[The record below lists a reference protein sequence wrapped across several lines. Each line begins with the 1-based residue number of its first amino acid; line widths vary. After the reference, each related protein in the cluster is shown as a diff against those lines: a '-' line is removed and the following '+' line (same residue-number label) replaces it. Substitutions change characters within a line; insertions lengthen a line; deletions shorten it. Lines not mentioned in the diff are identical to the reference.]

1 MIAKKIIRM
10 TTVNS
15 WDCFNMN
22 LEILSKSS
30 LATIDLGK
38 KFSKI
43 LRGGDIILLSGELGG
58 GKTTFISGLADGLGI
73 KENLSSPSFT
83 ILNQYDAGKLKL
95 VHIDFYRLD
104 GVDEFDNIGIDDH
117 IYDDSAILC
126 IEWGE
131 KIRQYIKKD
140 YLNISFNYIIEDEES
155 MNKRIIRFNDSSDY
169 WDKKLNILKKIL
181 AREDIQYT

>member
-1 MIAKKIIRM
+1 MY
-10 TTVNS
+10 
-15 WDCFNMN
+15 

-30 LATIDLGK
+30 QATIDLGK

-43 LRGGDIILLSGELGG
+43 LRGGDIIIFSGELGG
-58 GKTTFISGLADGLGI
+58 GKTTFISGLAGGLGI

-83 ILNQYDAGKLKL
+83 ILNQYNAGKLKL

-104 GVDEFDNIGIDDH
+104 GIDEFDNIGLDDH
-117 IYDDSAILC
+117 IYDDSSILC

-131 KIRQYIKKD
+131 KIKQYIKKD
-140 YLNISFNYIIEDEES
+140 YLTISFNYIIEDEDS
-155 MNKRIIRFNDSSDY
+155 MNRRIIRFSSSNNH

-181 AREDIQYT
+181 AREDIQYI

>member
-1 MIAKKIIRM
+1 MH
-10 TTVNS
+10 
-15 WDCFNMN
+15 

-30 LATIDLGK
+30 QVTTDLGK

-43 LRGGDIILLSGELGG
+43 LQSGDIIIFSGELGG

-83 ILNQYDAGKLKL
+83 IIKEYDAGKLKL

-104 GVDEFDNIGIDDH
+104 GVDEFDNIGLDDH
-117 IYDDSAILC
+117 IYDDSAVLC

-140 YLNISFNYIIEDEES
+140 YLNISFNYITADEES
-155 MNKRIIRFNDSSDY
+155 INKRIIRFNSSSNY
-169 WDKKLNILKKIL
+169 WDNKLNILKKIL
-181 AREDIQYT
+181 TREDIQYT

>member
-1 MIAKKIIRM
+1 MH
-10 TTVNS
+10 
-15 WDCFNMN
+15 

-30 LATIDLGK
+30 QATIDLGK

-43 LRGGDIILLSGELGG
+43 LRGGDIIIFSGELGG

-83 ILNQYDAGKLKL
+83 ILNQYNTGKLKL

-104 GVDEFDNIGIDDH
+104 GIDEFDNIGLDDH
-117 IYDDSAILC
+117 IYDDSSILC

-131 KIRQYIKKD
+131 KIKQYIKKD
-140 YLNISFNYIIEDEES
+140 YLTISFNYIIEDEDS
-155 MNKRIIRFNDSSDY
+155 MNRRIIRFSSSNNH

>member
-1 MIAKKIIRM
+1 M
-10 TTVNS
+10 T
-15 WDCFNMN
+15 

-30 LATIDLGK
+30 QATVDLGK

-43 LRGGDIILLSGELGG
+43 LQGGDIIIFSGELGG
-58 GKTTFISGLADGLGI
+58 GKTTFISGLAEGFGI

-83 ILNQYDAGKLKL
+83 IIKEYDAGKLKL

-104 GVDEFDNIGIDDH
+104 GVDEFDNIGLDDH
-117 IYDDSAILC
+117 IYDDSAVLC

-140 YLNISFNYIIEDEES
+140 YLNISFNYIAADEES
-155 MNKRIIRFNDSSDY
+155 MNKRIIRFDSSNNY

>member
-1 MIAKKIIRM
+1 M
-10 TTVNS
+10 T
-15 WDCFNMN
+15 M
-22 LEILSKSS
+22 EILSKSS
-30 LATIDLGK
+30 QATTDLGK

-43 LRGGDIILLSGELGG
+43 LQGGDIIIFSGELGG

-83 ILNQYDAGKLKL
+83 IINEYDAGKLKL

-104 GVDEFDNIGIDDH
+104 GVDEFDNIGLDDH
-117 IYDDSAILC
+117 IYDDSAVLC

-140 YLNISFNYIIEDEES
+140 YLNISFNYITADEES
-155 MNKRIIRFNDSSDY
+155 INKMIIRFNSSSNY

-181 AREDIQYT
+181 TREDIQYT

>member
-1 MIAKKIIRM
+1 
-10 TTVNS
+10 
-15 WDCFNMN
+15 MN

-30 LATIDLGK
+30 QATIDLGK

-43 LRGGDIILLSGELGG
+43 LRGGDIIIFSGELGG

-83 ILNQYDAGKLKL
+83 ILNQYNAGKLKL

-104 GVDEFDNIGIDDH
+104 GIDEFDNIGLDDH
-117 IYDDSAILC
+117 VYDDSSILC

-131 KIRQYIKKD
+131 KIKQYIKKD
-140 YLNISFNYIIEDEES
+140 CLTISFNYIIEDEDS
-155 MNKRIIRFNDSSDY
+155 MNRRIIRFSSSNNY
-169 WDKKLNILKKIL
+169 WDKKLNILKKIF

>member
-10 TTVNS
+10 TTVDS

-30 LATIDLGK
+30 QATIDLGK

-43 LRGGDIILLSGELGG
+43 LRGGDIIIFSGELGG
-58 GKTTFISGLADGLGI
+58 GKTTFISGLANGLEI

-83 ILNQYDAGKLKL
+83 ILNQYNAGKLKL

-104 GVDEFDNIGIDDH
+104 GIDEFDNIGIDDH
-117 IYDDSAILC
+117 IYDDSAIVC

-140 YLNISFNYIIEDEES
+140 YLNISFNYIIEGEES
-155 MNKRIIRFNDSSDY
+155 INKRIIRFNSSSNY
-169 WDKKLNILKKIL
+169 WDKKLNILKKLL
-181 AREDIQYT
+181 AREDIQNT

>member
-1 MIAKKIIRM
+1 MH
-10 TTVNS
+10 
-15 WDCFNMN
+15 

-30 LATIDLGK
+30 QVTTDLGK

-43 LRGGDIILLSGELGG
+43 LQGGDIIIFFGELGG

-83 ILNQYDAGKLKL
+83 IINEYDAGKLKL
-95 VHIDFYRLD
+95 IHIDFYRLD
-104 GVDEFDNIGIDDH
+104 GVDEFDNIGLDDH
-117 IYDDSAILC
+117 IYDDSAVLC

-140 YLNISFNYIIEDEES
+140 YLNISFNYITADEES
-155 MNKRIIRFNDSSDY
+155 INKRIIRFDSSNSY

>member
-1 MIAKKIIRM
+1 MH
-10 TTVNS
+10 
-15 WDCFNMN
+15 

-30 LATIDLGK
+30 QATIDLGK

-43 LRGGDIILLSGELGG
+43 LRGGDIIIFSGELGG

-83 ILNQYDAGKLKL
+83 ILNQYNAGKLKL

-104 GVDEFDNIGIDDH
+104 GIDEFDNIGLDDH
-117 IYDDSAILC
+117 IYDDSSILC

-131 KIRQYIKKD
+131 KIKQYIKKD
-140 YLNISFNYIIEDEES
+140 YLTISFNYIIEDEDS
-155 MNKRIIRFNDSSDY
+155 MNRRIIRFSSSNNY

-181 AREDIQYT
+181 AREDIRHT

>member
-1 MIAKKIIRM
+1 MH
-10 TTVNS
+10 
-15 WDCFNMN
+15 

-38 KFSKI
+38 KFSKV
-43 LRGGDIILLSGELGG
+43 LEGGDIIIFSGELGG
-58 GKTTFISGLADGLGI
+58 GKTTFIAGLAGGLGI

-83 ILNQYDAGKLKL
+83 ILNLYNAGKLKL

-104 GVDEFDNIGIDDH
+104 GIDEFDNIGLDDH
-117 IYDDSAILC
+117 IYDDSAVLC

-140 YLNISFNYIIEDEES
+140 NLSISFNYIIKDEES
-155 MNKRIIRFNDSSDY
+155 MNSRIIRFSSSSNY
-169 WDKKLNILKKIL
+169 WDKKLIKLKKIL
-181 AREDIQYT
+181 AREDIRRT

>member
-1 MIAKKIIRM
+1 M
-10 TTVNS
+10 T
-15 WDCFNMN
+15 

-30 LATIDLGK
+30 QATVDLGK

-43 LRGGDIILLSGELGG
+43 LQGGDIIIFSGELGG

-83 ILNQYDAGKLKL
+83 IINEYDAGKLKL

-104 GVDEFDNIGIDDH
+104 GIDEFDNIGLDDH
-117 IYDDSAILC
+117 IYDGSAVLC

-131 KIRQYIKKD
+131 KVRQYIKKD
-140 YLNISFNYIIEDEES
+140 YLNIGFNYIIENKES
-155 MNKRIIRFNDSSDY
+155 MDKRIIRFDSSNSY

>member
-1 MIAKKIIRM
+1 MH
-10 TTVNS
+10 
-15 WDCFNMN
+15 

-30 LATIDLGK
+30 QATIDLGK

-43 LRGGDIILLSGELGG
+43 LKGGDIIIFSGELGG
-58 GKTTFISGLADGLGI
+58 GKTTFISGLAGGLGI

-83 ILNQYDAGKLKL
+83 ILNQYNAGKLKL

-104 GVDEFDNIGIDDH
+104 GIDEFDNIGLDDH
-117 IYDDSAILC
+117 IYDDSAVLC

-131 KIRQYIKKD
+131 KIKQYIKKD
-140 YLNISFNYIIEDEES
+140 FLTISFNYIIEDEDS
-155 MNKRIIRFNDSSDY
+155 MNRRIIRFSSSNNY
-169 WDKKLNILKKIL
+169 WDKKLNILKKIF

>member
-1 MIAKKIIRM
+1 MIMKNIIRKR
-10 TTVNS
+10 TADS
-15 WDCFNMN
+15 WDYFNMN

-30 LATIDLGK
+30 QATIDLGK

-43 LRGGDIILLSGELGG
+43 LKGGDIVIFSGELGG

-83 ILNQYDAGKLKL
+83 ILNQYILGKLKL
-95 VHIDFYRLD
+95 MHIDFYRLD
-104 GVDEFDNIGIDDH
+104 GVDEFDNIGLDDH

-131 KIRQYIKKD
+131 KIKQYIKKD
-140 YLNISFNYIIEDEES
+140 YLNIGFEYIIEDEES
-155 MNKRIIRFNDSSDY
+155 MNKRIIRLKSSSDY
-169 WDKKLNILKKIL
+169 WDKKLNKLKKIL
-181 AREDIQYT
+181 AREDIKYT

>member
-1 MIAKKIIRM
+1 MH
-10 TTVNS
+10 
-15 WDCFNMN
+15 

-30 LATIDLGK
+30 QVTTDLGK
-38 KFSKI
+38 NFSKI
-43 LRGGDIILLSGELGG
+43 LQGGDIIIFSGELGG
-58 GKTTFISGLADGLGI
+58 GKTTFISGLAGGLGI

-83 ILNQYDAGKLKL
+83 IINEYDAGKLKL

-104 GVDEFDNIGIDDH
+104 GVDEFDNIGLDDH
-117 IYDDSAILC
+117 IYDDSAVLC

-140 YLNISFNYIIEDEES
+140 YLNISFNYITADEES
-155 MNKRIIRFNDSSDY
+155 INKRIIRFNSSSNY
-169 WDKKLNILKKIL
+169 WDKKLNVLKKIL

>member
-1 MIAKKIIRM
+1 MHI
-10 TTVNS
+10 
-15 WDCFNMN
+15 
-22 LEILSKSS
+22 EILSKSS
-30 LATIDLGK
+30 QATIDLGK

-43 LRGGDIILLSGELGG
+43 LKGGDIIIFSGELGG

-83 ILNQYDAGKLKL
+83 ILNQYNAGKLKF

-104 GVDEFDNIGIDDH
+104 GIDEFDNIGLDDH

-131 KIRQYIKKD
+131 KIKQYIKKD
-140 YLNISFNYIIEDEES
+140 FLTISFNYIIEDEDS
-155 MNKRIIRFNDSSDY
+155 MNRRIIRFSSSNNY
-169 WDKKLNILKKIL
+169 WDKKLNILKKIF

>member
-1 MIAKKIIRM
+1 MIIKKIIRM

-15 WDCFNMN
+15 WGCFNMN
-22 LEILSKSS
+22 LEILSKSPQ
-30 LATIDLGK
+30 ATIDLGK
-38 KFSKI
+38 SFSKL
-43 LRGGDIILLSGELGG
+43 LRGGDIVIFSGELGG
-58 GKTTFISGLADGLGI
+58 GKTTFISGLAGGLGI

-104 GVDEFDNIGIDDH
+104 GVDEFDNIGIDDY
-117 IYDDSAILC
+117 IYDDSAVLC

-155 MNKRIIRFNDSSDY
+155 MKKRIIRFNSSSDY

>member
-1 MIAKKIIRM
+1 MH
-10 TTVNS
+10 
-15 WDCFNMN
+15 

-30 LATIDLGK
+30 QATIDLGK

-43 LRGGDIILLSGELGG
+43 LRGGDIIIFSGELGG

-73 KENLSSPSFT
+73 RENLSSPSFT
-83 ILNQYDAGKLKL
+83 ILNQYNAGKLKL

-104 GVDEFDNIGIDDH
+104 GIDEFDNIGLDDH
-117 IYDDSAILC
+117 VYDDSAVLC

-131 KIRQYIKKD
+131 KIKQYIKKD
-140 YLNISFNYIIEDEES
+140 YLTISFNYIIEDEDS
-155 MNKRIIRFNDSSDY
+155 MNRRIIRFSSSNNY
-169 WDKKLNILKKIL
+169 WNKKLKILKKIM

>member
-1 MIAKKIIRM
+1 MH
-10 TTVNS
+10 
-15 WDCFNMN
+15 

-30 LATIDLGK
+30 QVTTDLGK

-43 LRGGDIILLSGELGG
+43 LQGGDIIIFFGELGG

-83 ILNQYDAGKLKL
+83 IINEYRAGKLKL

-104 GVDEFDNIGIDDH
+104 GVDEFDNIGLDDH
-117 IYDDSAILC
+117 IYDDSAVLC

-140 YLNISFNYIIEDEES
+140 YLNISFNYITADEES
-155 MNKRIIRFNDSSDY
+155 INKRIIRFDSSNSY

>member
-1 MIAKKIIRM
+1 M
-10 TTVNS
+10 T
-15 WDCFNMN
+15 

-30 LATIDLGK
+30 QATVDLGK

-43 LRGGDIILLSGELGG
+43 LQGGDIIIFSGELGG

-83 ILNQYDAGKLKL
+83 IINEYDAGKLKL

-104 GVDEFDNIGIDDH
+104 GVDEFDNIGLDDH
-117 IYDDSAILC
+117 IYDDSAVLC

-140 YLNISFNYIIEDEES
+140 YLNISFNYITADEES
-155 MNKRIIRFNDSSDY
+155 INKRIIRFDSSNSY